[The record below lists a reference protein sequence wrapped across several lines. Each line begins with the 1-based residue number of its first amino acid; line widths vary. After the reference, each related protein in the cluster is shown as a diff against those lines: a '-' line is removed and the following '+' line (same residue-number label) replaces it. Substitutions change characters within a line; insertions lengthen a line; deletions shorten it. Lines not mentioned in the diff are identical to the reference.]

1 MTNTQRATT
10 STLENRI
17 SDKEA
22 SVNETW
28 VTG

>member
-10 STLENRI
+10 SMLENRI

-22 SVNETW
+22 SVNETR

>member
-10 STLENRI
+10 STVENRT
-17 SDKEA
+17 SDKEV
-22 SVNETW
+22 SVNETR